1 MKSANKI
8 ERFKQQDGFTLIEL
22 MIVIAIIGILAA
34 VALPAYQDYT
44 VRAKVS
50 EAILFG
56 AAAKSSVSEYYIS
69 EQTMPTTQTEAGV
82 SSTAPAGSVVEAVN
96 YADTNTTTGVL
107 TIIVDID
114 EDGTYE
120 QANGDG
126 QFTLTGLGTT
136 NGVTWTCA
144 VGGTNAIL
152 AKYLPANCR

>member
-1 MKSANKI
+1 MNSTNQI
-8 ERFKQQDGFTLIEL
+8 ERFKQQEGFTLIEL

-56 AAAKSSVSEYYIS
+56 SSAKSSVSEYYIS
-69 EQTMPTTQTEAGV
+69 QATMPTDETEAGV
-82 SSTAPAGSVVEAVN
+82 STTAPAGSVVDSLT
-96 YADTNTTTGVL
+96 YDDTNTTTGVI
-107 TIIVDID
+107 TVVVDID

-126 QFTLTGLGTT
+126 QFTLTGVGSST
-136 NGVTWTCA
+136 GVTWTCA
-144 VGGTNAIL
+144 VGGTNPIL